1 MGSLWIREFK
11 GGLDARRLPET
22 TAGGTLVRAYDGH
35 ITQGGEFEQRAVFAP
50 VWTCPP
56 NTTVGLAS
64 TASKLVVF
72 GHAAAAPAGLPA
84 NFVYQQLPH
93 PTGEAIDR
101 VASWTSFGEVVAAA
115 ARFNNGDR
123 YAYLGSTRI
132 VDTHAPPAVVGNP
145 KPRVVFT
152 HKKKLHIGAGP
163 TLFFSAIK
171 DGLDFGDDADGVG
184 DGFIDMSFEIGASSQ
199 IQALAAYDAFAAVF
213 FERNVM
219 VWFLDVDPERD
230 LPQQRINAAGTF
242 GPRAVVPFRDSDLL
256 FYDTTG
262 IRSLRAR
269 DSSGAA
275 MTVDIGSAID
285 AFTQAAYTACPEDRR
300 ELVSGV
306 VDPLTGRVWIAIE
319 DQIFVL
325 SNYPETKVTAW
336 SVYRPG
342 FVVDDMAVFNSRVY
356 LRSGDTIYVY
366 GSETGPLA
374 YAESVEAE
382 AWLPYLD
389 ANVPAQA
396 KHLRGLDVA
405 CRGAWEL
412 RVGYDPQNPSTSDLV
427 ARVEGTTYPWERVVI
442 DQGGGTHIG
451 LKLRSLAPVDATT
464 PAVLAS
470 AMIHH
475 DLDDQTDS

>member
-1 MGSLWIREFK
+1 MGNLWIKELK

-22 TAGGTLVRAYDGH
+22 TAGGTLIRAYDGH
-35 ITQGGEFEQRAVFAP
+35 ITQGGEFEQRAAFVP

-56 NTTVGLAS
+56 NTTAGLGN

-72 GHAAAAPAGLPA
+72 GHAAATPAGLPA
-84 NFVYQQLPH
+84 NFAYQRLPH

-101 VASWTSFGEVVAAA
+101 VASWTPFGEELAAA
-115 ARFNNGDR
+115 ARFANGDR
-123 YAYLGSTRI
+123 YAYVGSSRI
-132 VDTHAPPAVVGNP
+132 DDTHAPPAVTGNP
-145 KPRVVFT
+145 KPHVVFT
-152 HKKKLHIGAGP
+152 HKKKLHVGAGP
-163 TLFFSAIK
+163 TLFFSALK
-171 DGLDFGDDADGVG
+171 DGLDFGDGGTGTG
-184 DGFIDMSFEIGASSQ
+184 DGFIDMSFEIGAASE
-199 IQALAAYDAFAAVF
+199 IQALAAYEAYAAVF
-213 FERNVM
+213 FESNVM
-219 VWFLDVDPERD
+219 VWFLDVDPSKD
-230 LPQQRINAAGTF
+230 LPQQRVNSAGTF

-285 AFTQAAYTACPEDRR
+285 AFTQAAYIACPEDRR

-306 VDPLTGRVWIAIE
+306 VDPLTGRVWVAIE

-325 SNYPETKVTAW
+325 SYYPETNVTAW

-342 FVVDDMAVFNSRVY
+342 FVVDAMTVFNRRVY
-356 LRSGDTIYVY
+356 LRSGDAIYVY
-366 GSETGPLA
+366 GSEAGPLA
-374 YAESVEAE
+374 YDASVHAE

-389 ANVPAQA
+389 ANVPAQV
-396 KHLRGLDVA
+396 KHVRGLDVA
-405 CRGAWEL
+405 CRGEWEV
-412 RVGYDPQNPSTSDLV
+412 RVGYDPQNPGTSDLV
-427 ARVEGTTYPWERVVI
+427 ARVESTTYPWERIPVE
-442 DQGGGTHIG
+442 QGGGTHIG
-451 LKLRSLAPVDATT
+451 LKFRVLSPVSATE